1 LRSTP
6 FNCFAVERFTAR
18 FRRFAAQRIA
28 ARRLQGY
35 KRGAMRIQM
44 TTSTRISLVA
54 AAAAVFL
61 SLVAAS
67 QTYLSM
73 LTHGHS
79 FMRLFAWQMG
89 CWGPWAIVAP
99 WLVRVSGR
107 FSIPRLVLFGVLLTV
122 VQIVVAAQ
130 FTVWLR
136 PYQPV
141 VLYTYVQSLNLLWP
155 VRIVIDPLAYGLL
168 IVGGKAFAAYER
180 ANQLALRESQL
191 EAEVTKAR
199 LDALSLEI
207 QPHFLFNT
215 LNSIAALIRMHDNR
229 GALSMLVGL
238 SDLMRST
245 LDRTGGQVAPL
256 GDEVA
261 LVRRYVDIQRA
272 RFGDRLDVS
281 YRIDRA
287 CESMDVP
294 TFLLQPL
301 VENAMRHGLSGDGQT
316 CHVEIGAAANGDGLR
331 LWVSDDGRG
340 LPAGFDLQQHAGTG
354 LRNTSSRID
363 RLYGPAARLTVRNN
377 IPAGTTVELTLPRTS
392 VRQLAGEPA

>member
-1 LRSTP
+1 MS
-6 FNCFAVERFTAR
+6 
-18 FRRFAAQRIA
+18 
-28 ARRLQGY
+28 
-35 KRGAMRIQM
+35 IQM
-44 TTSTRISLVA
+44 TTSARISLVA

-61 SLVAAS
+61 SLVSAS

-73 LTHGHS
+73 LDHGHS
-79 FMRLFAWQMG
+79 FMRIFAWQLG

-107 FSIPRLVLFGVLLTV
+107 FSIPKLIGVGVLLTV
-122 VQIVVAAQ
+122 AQIVVAAQ
-130 FTVWLR
+130 ITVWLR

-141 VLYTYVQSLNLLWP
+141 VLYSYVQSLNLLWP

-168 IVGGKAFAAYER
+168 IVGGKAFAVYER
-180 ANQLALRESQL
+180 ANRLALRESQL
-191 EAEVTKAR
+191 EAEVAKAR

-215 LNSIAALIRMHDNR
+215 LNSIAALIRTHDNR

-245 LDRTGGQVAPL
+245 LDRSGGQLAPL

-272 RFGDRLDVS
+272 RFGDRLDVN
-281 YRIDRA
+281 YRVETR
-287 CESMDVP
+287 CERVEVP

-301 VENAMRHGLSGDGQT
+301 VENAMRHGLAAEART
-316 CHVEIGAAANGDGLR
+316 CHIEIGAASNDGLGVR
-331 LWVSDDGRG
+331 VWVSDDGRG
-340 LPAGFDLQQHAGTG
+340 LPPDFDLKRHAGTG
-354 LRNTSSRID
+354 LRNTSSRLN
-363 RLYGPAARLTVRNN
+363 RLYGAAAQLTVKAN
-377 IPAGTTVELTLPRTS
+377 ASGGTTVELTLPGTP
-392 VRQLAGEPA
+392 VGELVGEDV

>member
-1 LRSTP
+1 
-6 FNCFAVERFTAR
+6 
-18 FRRFAAQRIA
+18 
-28 ARRLQGY
+28 
-35 KRGAMRIQM
+35 MQM
-44 TTSTRISLVA
+44 TPATRISLVA
-54 AAAAVFL
+54 VAATIFL
-61 SLVAAS
+61 SLVSAS

-73 LTHGHS
+73 LDHGHS
-79 FMRLFAWQMG
+79 FVRLFVWQFG
-89 CWGPWAIVAP
+89 CWGPWAIAAP
-99 WLVRVSGR
+99 WLVRASGR
-107 FSIPRLVLFGVLLTV
+107 FSIPRLVLVGVLLTV

-130 FTVWLR
+130 ITVWLR
-136 PYQPV
+136 PYEPV
-141 VLYTYVQSLNLLWP
+141 VRYSYPQALQLLWP
-155 VRIVIDPLAYGLL
+155 VRIVLDPLTYGLL

-180 ANQLALRESQL
+180 ANRLALRESQL

-245 LDRTGGQVAPL
+245 LERTGGQVAPL

-316 CHVEIGAAANGDGLR
+316 CHVEIGAAVNNGDGLR

-340 LPAGFDLQQHAGTG
+340 LPPGFDLQQHAGTG
-354 LRNTSSRID
+354 LRNTSSRIN

-377 IPAGTTVELTLPRTS
+377 IPGGTTVEVTLPGTS
-392 VRQLAGEPA
+392 VRELVGEPV